1 MIYSCALRVNGVFA
15 SFAQKATAHPSAT
28 PAPRNTTRHKTT
40 TQKVLRHSTLG
51 RNGPGSASHSPPQ
64 QVTRTH
70 TTSTTVF
77 HSNSSQRQ
85 QGSRA
90 VPQPLQACERPGAST
105 AAQTNALTPPHVPL
119 LCPSAPPP
127 PPIPSPT
134 VFPTHTKNTSVTR
147 RKRATPALPSPPH
160 LSLLSTSL
168 STNGSAS
175 HAFSARCTG
184 WQCSHYTRGSG
195 SPAGCDYDNASRPPT
210 TPSPSP
216 DG

>member
-1 MIYSCALRVNGVFA
+1 MFFA

-40 TQKVLRHSTLG
+40 TQKGTSTFDTRPQWSRIGLTL
-51 RNGPGSASHSPPQ
+51 ASTAGH
-64 QVTRTH
+64 TH
-70 TTSTTVF
+70 THHFHHSV

-105 AAQTNALTPPHVPL
+105 AAQTNALTPHIPL

-147 RKRATPALPSPPH
+147 RKRAIPALPSPPH

-195 SPAGCDYDNASRPPT
+195 SPAGCDYDNASRPLT

>member
-1 MIYSCALRVNGVFA
+1 MFLRV
-15 SFAQKATAHPSAT
+15 SRRKLQRTR
-28 PAPRNTTRHKTT
+28 APRPPRAIQHDTKPPHKRYFDI
-40 TQKVLRHSTLG
+40 RHSAAMVQDRPHTRLHS
-51 RNGPGSASHSPPQ
+51 RSHAHTPLPPQ
-64 QVTRTH
+64 C
-70 TTSTTVF
+70 S

-105 AAQTNALTPPHVPL
+105 AAQTNALTPHIPL

-147 RKRATPALPSPPH
+147 RKRAIPALPSPPH
-160 LSLLSTSL
+160 LSLSPPLF

-195 SPAGCDYDNASRPPT
+195 SPAGCDYDNASRPLT

>member
-1 MIYSCALRVNGVFA
+1 MFFA

-77 HSNSSQRQ
+77 TRILLNDNK
-85 QGSRA
+85 A
-90 VPQPLQACERPGAST
+90 
-105 AAQTNALTPPHVPL
+105 AAQFHSRSKHASGRAPPRPPKPTHSPPPNPSVVPL
-119 LCPSAPPP
+119 SAAS
-127 PPIPSPT
+127 IPSPT

-147 RKRATPALPSPPH
+147 RKRAIPALPSPPH

-195 SPAGCDYDNASRPPT
+195 SPAGCDYDNASRPLT

>member
-1 MIYSCALRVNGVFA
+1 MFFA

-70 TTSTTVF
+70 HFHHSV

-105 AAQTNALTPPHVPL
+105 AAQTNALTPPNPSVVPL
-119 LCPSAPPP
+119 SAAS
-127 PPIPSPT
+127 IPSPT

-147 RKRATPALPSPPH
+147 RKRAIPALPSPPH

-195 SPAGCDYDNASRPPT
+195 SPAGCDYDNASRPLT